1 MKSFSAKSIP
11 VIPMGLLAVTI
22 LLMLPSSINAQTDDR
37 ASHGRPTP
45 AGLSPPVQPRPP
57 SIRERQFKVLEMER
71 EAAKPRTPEEE
82 KLALAQIAEDFEKI
96 QVINNKMMGA
106 TMRAASPDYAR
117 IAETTAEIK
126 MRANRMKDNLR
137 LSKVDS
143 NEAEKS
149 PSYKRAQDVD
159 GMRTSLLSLDGSI
172 MSFIKNPIFKNPSV
186 LDMEQAGKASRD
198 LETIIE
204 LSNLINKDAQRLS
217 KPPEK
222 TH

>member
-1 MKSFSAKSIP
+1 MKSFSAKSIS
-11 VIPMGLLAVTI
+11 VIPIGLLVVTI
-22 LLMLPSSINAQTDDR
+22 LLMLPPSINAQNDDR
-37 ASHGRPTP
+37 ESHGRPTP

-82 KLALAQIAEDFEKI
+82 KLALGQIAEDFEKI

-106 TMRAASPDYAR
+106 TMRAVAPEYAR
-117 IAETTAEIK
+117 IAETTAEVK

-143 NEAEKS
+143 NEGEKR
-149 PSYKRAQDVD
+149 PGYKKAQDAE
-159 GMRTSLLSLDGSI
+159 GMKASLLSLDGSI
-172 MSFIKNPIFKNPSV
+172 MSFIKNPIFKNPGV
-186 LDMEQAGKASRD
+186 VDVEQAAKASRD

-217 KPPEK
+217 KPTEK

>member
-1 MKSFSAKSIP
+1 MKSFSAKSIS
-11 VIPMGLLAVTI
+11 VIPTPVLAITI
-22 LLMLPSSINAQTDDR
+22 LLMLPPSISAQNDDR
-37 ASHGRPTP
+37 ESHGRPTP

-57 SIRERQFKVLEMER
+57 SIRERQFKILEMER
-71 EAAKPRTPEEE
+71 EAARPRTPEEE

-106 TMRAASPDYAR
+106 TMRAVAPDYAR

-143 NEAEKS
+143 NDGEKS
-149 PSYKRAQDVD
+149 PGYTKAQDAA
-159 GMRTSLLSLDGSI
+159 GMKASLLSLDGSI
-172 MSFIKNPIFKNPSV
+172 MSFIKNPIFKNPGV
-186 LDMEQAGKASRD
+186 VDVEQATKASRN

-204 LSNLINKDAQRLS
+204 LSNLVNKDAQRLS
-217 KPPEK
+217 KPAEK
-222 TH
+222 TP